1 MEQELKWENA
11 LITQATEAQKS
22 FECEESIISEDHAL
36 IKLAYEQC
44 EKITYDNSRTFF
56 MASNLLPE
64 AKKRGA
70 RALYAFCRVSDD
82 LVDRPEINASHK
94 SLEDWRART
103 INTQPASDDM
113 IAYAWDHTSRHFC
126 IPWAFA
132 EQLIDGVAMDLR
144 KPSYQTIDELANY
157 CYGVACTVGLM
168 SMHIIGFESED
179 AVPYAIRLGVALQL
193 TNILRD
199 VGEDLRMGRIYLP
212 HEEIKAFGITEED
225 MERGV
230 VNDRW
235 RDFMKYQIDRTRK
248 LYDSSFPGIALLD
261 PDGRFAIGAAA
272 ELYQAILENIE
283 KNDYDVFN
291 KRASIGKFSKLR
303 RLPGIWWRTRNGYHR
318 EIIPSWVST

>member
-179 AVPYAIRLGVALQL
+179 AVPYAIRLGVVFLRQHTGAQLSCREANGLDLQ
-193 TNILRD
+193 
-199 VGEDLRMGRIYLP
+199 VGQFLFRQ
-212 HEEIKAFGITEED
+212 F
-225 MERGV
+225 
-230 VNDRW
+230 
-235 RDFMKYQIDRTRK
+235 
-248 LYDSSFPGIALLD
+248 
-261 PDGRFAIGAAA
+261 
-272 ELYQAILENIE
+272 
-283 KNDYDVFN
+283 
-291 KRASIGKFSKLR
+291 
-303 RLPGIWWRTRNGYHR
+303 
-318 EIIPSWVST
+318 EIIHDLFVFQRCVNHHRFLGHSSACQGQNHRQTGE